1 MKPMFYD
8 VMERLR
14 EKAQETGINEI
25 IVIVFYLIM
34 PLILAVLIDL
44 YIKFPVFT
52 LLYVLFWVLLLMG
65 TRPRR

>member
-1 MKPMFYD
+1 MRPMFYG

-14 EKAQETGINEI
+14 EKARDTGINEI

>member
-44 YIKFPVFT
+44 YIKFPVFS
-52 LLYVLFWVLLLMG
+52 LLYILLWGLLLMG
-65 TRPRR
+65 TKPRR